1 MNAPFIQV
9 EYDQLL
15 AIAQRFKHNAST
27 LATLRQQ
34 LQRMVGQLQPNWN
47 GDAANRFFHEF
58 ETSVNPA
65 INRCHNV
72 LLVAEQVTLQ
82 IRTLMRTAEEEAA
95 ALFNDNFG
103 NFQAQNPAGSVTVAA
118 WPPKKGPTKL
128 PGGPVFDA
136 SGKLIRFDLSLAE
149 FEMLTAEER
158 IRWVEAL
165 EAQAGT
171 PNWFHNIQDI
181 IAFFD
186 ESHDMRNMQP
196 GSWSSVADAGVLEA
210 IQNGYRL
217 HITKGA
223 VPAGFN
229 DCDGAAVAW
238 QQFFTG
244 HAAGQP
250 DAKLLPLWA
259 MAEQRGVNYGSR
271 VANGWAG
278 VPPAGTDEGDL
289 IPQFV
294 AYGNWYR
301 FIARM
306 ENGGNDFVNRYTEVV
321 GATVGSKATANPV
334 TGYFTQQIDTFSNA
348 LIPGGYVPIKGIL
361 DVALNGLGSEAG
373 AVVADYTV
381 PDDAGSWFFDPR
393 TTVGTD
399 TYTDSRYTPFRKPE
413 LALTQPVIIHD
424 TIQMTHGPTYY
435 MGKVLDMGMIPSLPG
450 VHVDHLGVLTMD
462 NGTIIQPNGDAQLKD
477 GTIIGTDGFV
487 TKADGSR
494 IRLDGTKFNPDG
506 SYTLS
511 DGSIAK

>member
-1 MNAPFIQV
+1 M
-9 EYDQLL
+9 
-15 AIAQRFKHNAST
+15 
-27 LATLRQQ
+27 
-34 LQRMVGQLQPNWN
+34 
-47 GDAANRFFHEF
+47 
-58 ETSVNPA
+58 
-65 INRCHNV
+65 
-72 LLVAEQVTLQ
+72 
-82 IRTLMRTAEEEAA
+82 
-95 ALFNDNFG
+95 
-103 NFQAQNPAGSVTVAA
+103 
-118 WPPKKGPTKL
+118 
-128 PGGPVFDA
+128 
-136 SGKLIRFDLSLAE
+136 IRFDLTLAE
-149 FEMLTAEER
+149 FELLTAEER

-165 EAQAGT
+165 EAHAKT

-186 ESHDMRNMQP
+186 ESHDMRNMRH
-196 GSWSSVADAGVLEA
+196 GFWASVADAGVLEA

-238 QQFFTG
+238 QNFFDG
-244 HAAGQP
+244 KAARKSDP
-250 DAKLLPLWA
+250 ELLPLWA
-259 MAEQRGVNYGSR
+259 MAEQRGGNYGSR

-306 ENGGNDFVNRYTEVV
+306 ENGDNDFVNRYTKVV
-321 GATVGSKATANPV
+321 GATVGSKVAANPA
-334 TGYFTQQIDTFSNA
+334 TGYFTQQLDSFVDIFA
-348 LIPGGYVPIKGIL
+348 PGYFPIKESIDLGLIIL
-361 DVALNGLGSEAG
+361 GGEAG
-373 AVVADYTV
+373 AVVADYAV

-399 TYTDSRYTPFRKPE
+399 TYTDSRFTPFRKPE
-413 LALTQPVIIHD
+413 LAITQPTIIHD
-424 TIQMTHGPTYY
+424 TIQMTHSPTYY

-450 VHVDHLGVLTMD
+450 VHVDPSGVLTMD
-462 NGTIIQPNGDAQLKD
+462 NGTIIQPNGDAQLRD

>member
-1 MNAPFIQV
+1 MHAPFVQV
-9 EYDQLL
+9 EYNQLL
-15 AIAQRFKHNAST
+15 ALARHFKHNAT
-27 LATLRQQ
+27 ILATLRQQ
-34 LQRMVGQLQPNWN
+34 LQTMVDQLQPTWN
-47 GDAANRFFHEF
+47 GDAATKFFHEF
-58 ETSVNPA
+58 ETVVNPA
-65 INRCHNV
+65 IGRCHDV
-72 LLVAEQVTLQ
+72 FLVAEQVTLQ

-95 ALFNDNFG
+95 ALFNDQFG
-103 NFQAQNPAGSVTVAA
+103 NLQAQNPAGSVTVAV

-136 SGKLIRFDLSLAE
+136 RGRLIRFDLTLAE

-186 ESHDMRNMQP
+186 ESHDMRNMRP

-229 DCDGAAVAW
+229 NCDGAAVAW
-238 QQFFTG
+238 QNFFDG
-244 HAAGQP
+244 HAAGKP

-321 GATVGSKATANPV
+321 GATVGSKVAANPA
-334 TGYFTQQIDTFSNA
+334 TGYFTRQLDSFVDIFA
-348 LIPGGYVPIKGIL
+348 PGYFPIKENL
-361 DVALNGLGSEAG
+361 DLGLIILGSEAG
-373 AVVADYTV
+373 AVVADYAV

-399 TYTDSRYTPFRKPE
+399 TYTNSRFTHFRKPE
-413 LALTQPVIIHD
+413 LALTQPLIIHD

-450 VHVDHLGVLTMD
+450 VHVDPSGVLTMD
-462 NGTIIQPNGDAQLKD
+462 NGTIIQPNGDAQLRD
-477 GTIIGTDGFV
+477 GTLIGTDGFV